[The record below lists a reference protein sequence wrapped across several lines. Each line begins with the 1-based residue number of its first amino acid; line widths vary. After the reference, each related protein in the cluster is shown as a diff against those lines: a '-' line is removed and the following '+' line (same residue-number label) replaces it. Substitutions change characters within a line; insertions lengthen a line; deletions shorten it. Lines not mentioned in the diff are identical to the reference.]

1 MRQFLDDV
9 GSEEE
14 GEGTGEGEG
23 GEEGDDVLA
32 RADARVKDLQMAEA
46 AEMKR

>member
-1 MRQFLDDV
+1 M

-14 GEGTGEGEG
+14 GEGTGEGEGEG

-32 RADARVKDLQMAEA
+32 RADARVKDLEVGEA